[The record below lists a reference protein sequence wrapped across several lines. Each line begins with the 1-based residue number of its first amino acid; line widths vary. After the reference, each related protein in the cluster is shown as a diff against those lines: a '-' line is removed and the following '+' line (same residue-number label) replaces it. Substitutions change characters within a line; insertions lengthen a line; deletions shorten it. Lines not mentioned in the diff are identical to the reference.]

1 MFFRYCSYSVQ
12 RDLALSNAVNA
23 HSHAIL
29 SQINNTGGIGFYIR
43 IDGPVLR
50 SFNGFGLTPEQ
61 WDAIFTHYFELQI
74 CKAYVEVF
82 HDLCQRNAIDKRMVN
97 ANFVPQVGQIL
108 DPEGKPVATTD
119 HLIVKINSA
128 IAEVTRFRGEIPFKN
143 VAFTPS
149 VGFASQTL
157 SFPVAKLAKASIS
170 ELDEKVNFVILIDEY
185 ENFLERQQRMV
196 NTLIK
201 FVGSGITFRIG
212 MRLEGFRTFSTI
224 TADDFIMEGRDYRKF
239 VFEDFL
245 IKDKNYEQFLLD
257 VAKRRLEAV
266 GVFKNTNA
274 VDISKFLGSKEAPEK
289 EALDIVSK
297 HKTKLRHF
305 ELLDNKS
312 PRIVKLLR
320 YHQNPLLEMLNI
332 VLVNRGGDPDDVNSQ
347 MTQYLKGSK
356 SKTPIKYRMDYID
369 KYKLSLLF
377 LLASAYRTN
386 KKFYSFNTFCFLSS
400 GIVGHFIELCR
411 RSFQYAEFEDK
422 ERLFKNGSFP

>member
-1 MFFRYCSYSVQ
+1 
-12 RDLALSNAVNA
+12 
-23 HSHAIL
+23 
-29 SQINNTGGIGFYIR
+29 
-43 IDGPVLR
+43 
-50 SFNGFGLTPEQ
+50 
-61 WDAIFTHYFELQI
+61 
-74 CKAYVEVF
+74 
-82 HDLCQRNAIDKRMVN
+82 
-97 ANFVPQVGQIL
+97 
-108 DPEGKPVATTD
+108 
-119 HLIVKINSA
+119 
-128 IAEVTRFRGEIPFKN
+128 
-143 VAFTPS
+143 
-149 VGFASQTL
+149 
-157 SFPVAKLAKASIS
+157 
-170 ELDEKVNFVILIDEY
+170 
-185 ENFLERQQRMV
+185 
-196 NTLIK
+196 
-201 FVGSGITFRIG
+201 
-212 MRLEGFRTFSTI
+212 
-224 TADDFIMEGRDYRKF
+224 MEGRDYRKF

-377 LLASAYRTN
+377 LLASAYRTEQEI
-386 KKFYSFNTFCFLSS
+386 L
-400 GIVGHFIELCR
+400 
-411 RSFQYAEFEDK
+411 
-422 ERLFKNGSFP
+422 